1 MRPAA
6 PGNAS
11 DPVTHEFHH
20 FGIGEHLG
28 ADGVNFL
35 VLIRLGSIHGQLGQV
50 FDEYG
55 LDAIVPATV
64 THPTGGTV
72 FLRPSVGFAAAL
84 NPPNS

>member
-55 LDAIVPATV
+55 
-64 THPTGGTV
+64 
-72 FLRPSVGFAAAL
+72 
-84 NPPNS
+84 